1 MQRGLITIYSPLLR
15 FGFWFCSRCARPRW
29 SSPDDDRRKPCHYTA
44 YIYIYREMYVSDRTL
59 TYYNGT
65 THGFGETHST
75 VNLDEKWVWLGFHFL
90 ASSSVCVLAGDVL
103 MLRLRWSV
111 AAAAVIVRRYYS
123 VVMIAIWRSRAVS
136 SAVHYYG
143 DVEND

>member
-1 MQRGLITIYSPLLR
+1 M
-15 FGFWFCSRCARPRW
+15 
-29 SSPDDDRRKPCHYTA
+29 
-44 YIYIYREMYVSDRTL
+44 
-59 TYYNGT
+59 
-65 THGFGETHST
+65 
-75 VNLDEKWVWLGFHFL
+75 
-90 ASSSVCVLAGDVL
+90 CVLAGDVL

-143 DVEND
+143 DVENDLANILSKLNYITAFRTNAEI